1 MSRISNG
8 LLFAI
13 ALNGLAWADP
23 KLGVDLHKTSDRV
36 EVKLTQDKPFE
47 NVTQKWRENPHRFEI
62 TIPKV
67 EWQGK
72 AISNID
78 KGVLQKVE
86 VKPGAEVVVVSI
98 YALQSPKMSWVGSA
112 DKKTWTLRISAGEMA
127 NGNETPKLPVV
138 TSGGGNSFAALPPV
152 KPAATPA
159 RPTPRPTPPPVATDT
174 TPARP
179 ATPTPAPAA
188 PTPTPA
194 RNNVDQRIISI
205 SFVNKDLPVAIREMA
220 HAAGLEAEVG
230 PEVKGRVTDTFTA
243 VPLSQAITR
252 VLGKQQDLYE
262 MKIEGNRLRVFGDNS
277 GGGATLTPVAPTPP
291 PASSTASTRPIQ
303 LVSDYFPLMADKSA
317 SQMVAAIRRAVAD
330 VEVIHDDRLNV
341 LFVRGE
347 AADME
352 KVRNLLQNVLAK

>member
-8 LLFAI
+8 LLFAV
-13 ALNGLAWADP
+13 ALTGLAWADP

-47 NVTQKWRENPHRFEI
+47 NVTQRWRENPHRFEI

-86 VKPGAEVVVVSI
+86 VKPGAGVVVVSI

-127 NGNETPKLPVV
+127 SENETPKLPAAAA
-138 TSGGGNSFAALPPV
+138 GNGLAAVPPA

-159 RPTPRPTPPPVATDT
+159 RPAPRPNPQPVASDT
-174 TPARP
+174 TPVRP
-179 ATPTPAPAA
+179 ATPAPTPAA
-188 PTPTPA
+188 PNPTPP
-194 RNNVDQRIISI
+194 RNNVDQRIITI
-205 SFVNKDLPVAIREMA
+205 SFVNKDLPAAIREMA

-230 PEVKGRVTDTFTA
+230 PEVKGRVTDTFTS
-243 VPLSQAITR
+243 VPLSQAVTR
-252 VLGKQQDLYE
+252 VLGKQQELYE
-262 MKIEGNRLRVFGDNS
+262 MKIEGTRLRVFGDNS
-277 GGGATLTPVAPTPP
+277 GGGATLIPVAPTPP

-303 LVSDYFPLMADKSA
+303 LVSDYFPLLADKSA

-341 LFVRGE
+341 LFVHGE